1 MRGSPRVVIG
11 AILFNHASEFREALE
26 SILAQTFEDF
36 AIVLVDDQSTDE
48 TPAIAREYE
57 ALDPRVSYVV
67 NDRRLGM
74 VANSVRAFELARE
87 KYPDA
92 EYFAWASDH
101 DVWHPRWLQQ
111 LVETLDT
118 WPEVV
123 LAYPLNRRIG
133 RAGEVLARK
142 PWAFDTFG
150 IADPWT
156 RVTRSIRHMSAGNM
170 VYGLYRVELLARAG
184 VYRHILVPDRLLMT
198 ELAIYG
204 QFKQVPQ
211 VLWFRRW
218 YGRIFSL
225 GRQRANFFP
234 GRRPLY
240 MYAPWWIAHGVSLF
254 ATFAIDGRGL
264 PAVSRVAGG
273 VIAMRYLAFSGLFHL
288 WQSLRAVRQ
297 DLLERAE
304 VVRPYER
311 HARLVWREIRRR
323 GAWDWTRSHVK
334 PYIGWKAQRKAAARM
349 KKGLR
354 NLAFQAVRRPGLA
367 MIRGVRRIPLVRNRV
382 IPSLLKQELDQI
394 PAAPVVAEVN
404 REMAKIRKHTVPII
418 IGPWL
423 SEVGYELLYWIP
435 FLNWAVKAYGLQQ
448 RRLIVISRGGAKPW
462 YQHLGAEYIDVFD
475 LYGVDEYRR
484 KNEERWAELGHQKQ
498 SEISGM
504 DRELIARA
512 TQKLGLREPVDLL
525 HPSLMY
531 RLLRFYWFEKAGVG
545 LLTKHTDYR
554 RLAPVDTVRW
564 SRDLPAEYVAARFYF
579 RPSFP
584 DTPENRRFAA
594 DVIRALSREVP
605 VVLLNTGFNVDD
617 HEDLQVPGG
626 MGIHRV
632 DHLMTPARNLEVQT
646 EIISRARAFVGTYG
660 GLAYLGPYYGVP
672 SIGFYAN
679 ETELVPVHL
688 DVGWRL
694 GRAMNAPVATVD
706 ARAADLLRLVLGI
719 GSRRSPVE
727 DAPMAVGGSVLNK

>member
-1 MRGSPRVVIG
+1 MRSPRVVIG

-26 SILAQTFEDF
+26 SILAQTYEDF

-48 TPAIAREYE
+48 TPAIAREYA
-57 ALDPRVSYVV
+57 ALDPRVSYVT
-67 NDRRLGM
+67 NPARLGM

-87 KYPDA
+87 QYPDA

-101 DVWHPRWLQQ
+101 DLWHPRWLQQ
-111 LVETLDT
+111 LVDTLDT
-118 WPEVV
+118 NPDVV

-150 IADPWT
+150 IGDPWA
-156 RVTRSIRHMSAGNM
+156 RVTKSIRHMSAGNM
-170 VYGLYRVELLARAG
+170 VYGLYRVDVLARAG

-240 MYAPWWIAHGVSLF
+240 MYAPWWMAHGVSLF
-254 ATFAIDGRGL
+254 WTFAVQGRGI
-264 PAVSRVAGG
+264 PGVSRLAGG
-273 VIAMRYLAFSGLFHL
+273 ILAIRYLAFSGLFHF
-288 WQSLRAVRQ
+288 WQSIRAVRQ

-304 VVRPYER
+304 VLRPYDR
-311 HARLVWREIRRR
+311 HARLMGREIRRR
-323 GAWDWTRSHVK
+323 GAWDWTWSHLK
-334 PYIGWKAQRKAAARM
+334 PYIGWKALRKAAARM
-349 KKGLR
+349 KKGLK
-354 NLAFQAVRRPGLA
+354 NLAFQSVRTPGLA
-367 MIRGVRRIPLVRNRV
+367 LIRGLRRIPIVRQRV

-404 REMAKIRKHTVPII
+404 RELTKIRKHAAPII

-435 FLNWAVKAYGLQQ
+435 FLNWAVKAHGLEQ

-462 YQHLGAEYIDVFD
+462 YQHLNAEYIDVFD

-498 SEISGM
+498 SEISAM
-504 DRELIARA
+504 DRELIAKA
-512 TQKLGLREPVDLL
+512 TARLKLKEPPDVL

-554 RLAPVDTVRW
+554 RLAPIETIRW
-564 SRDLPAEYVAARFYF
+564 TTDLPSEYVAARFYF

-594 DVIRALSREVP
+594 DVVRTISRDVP
-605 VVLLNTGFNVDD
+605 VVLLNTGFSVDD
-617 HEDLQVPGG
+617 HEDLHVPGG
-626 MGIHRV
+626 MGIYRV
-632 DHLMTPARNLEVQT
+632 DHLMTPERNLEVQT
-646 EIISRARAFVGTYG
+646 EIISRAKAFVGTYG

-694 GRAMNAPVATVD
+694 GRAMNAPVSTVD
-706 ARAADLLRLVLGI
+706 ARSADILRLALGNW
-719 GSRRSPVE
+719 RRESFVE
-727 DAPMAVGGSVLNK
+727 DTPRAAVAGVLNK